1 MSEPMKKKR
10 IGPSTALYPM
20 PTLLV
25 AVRTGEDSANILT
38 IAWGG
43 LVAGRPPIIGISVGK
58 NHYSTPFLQREG
70 NFSIN
75 IPNSQQDVPA
85 DYCGTVS
92 GTKDPQ
98 KASTCGFTLVPS
110 TIISSPLISECP
122 LNFEC
127 RTYREIEFG
136 GSILFM
142 GEVVETHVMEAA
154 LDEDGRIVTEQLD
167 PLVFLP
173 NREYRRIGDFIS
185 KPFSIGKQLS
195 K

>member
-1 MSEPMKKKR
+1 MSELIKKR
-10 IGPSTALYPM
+10 QIGPSTALYPM

-25 AVRTGEDSANILT
+25 AVKTGENSSNILT

-43 LVAGRPPIIGISVGK
+43 IIAGRPPIIGIAVGK
-58 NHYSTPFLQREG
+58 NHYSTLFLQREG

-85 DYCGTVS
+85 DYCGTIS

-98 KASTCGFTLVPS
+98 KATTCGFTLVPS
-110 TIISSPLISECP
+110 TIISAPLISECP

-127 RTYREIEFG
+127 RTYREVEFS

-142 GEVVETHVMEAA
+142 GEVVETHVAEAV
-154 LDEDGRIVTEQLD
+154 LDEDGRIVTEKLD

-185 KPFSIGKQLS
+185 RPFSVGRQMPR
-195 K
+195 

>member
-25 AVRTGEDSANILT
+25 AVLTGEDSANILT

-185 KPFSIGKQLS
+185 KPFSVGKQLS